1 MSYNVQLNRRA
12 EKKYE
17 ALPPRLQKQLKKS
30 LKELI
35 DYLEGTAS
43 IPDIKKLHGKYNGI
57 FRLRS
62 GDYRLLFRLEAQG
75 IRIIEILDIIHRQEG
90 Y

>member
-1 MSYNVQLNRRA
+1 MRRF
-12 EKKYE
+12 
-17 ALPPRLQKQLKKS
+17 LPAYRSSQKRS